1 MMGNAD
7 GGIKSQRTPS
17 TEQSHKP
24 PKPSRS
30 AVEGV
35 FSSMDESDRRAVLE
49 WMADGDDDE
58 DDETV
63 QFDQLEREI
72 TRFVRDTTNLK
83 YLIRNGADSV
93 TSLGFQICIE
103 LNFYFDIIK
112 TVVVA
117 VTLYMKFFQLF
128 PEQHVLWRK
137 ISSPIEYGFWKK
149 GKSAR
154 ICLPN
159 IFINMIILQIMWIIP
174 NYIGIDVKW
183 SEIIL
188 LSVYSVFILIEIIWA
203 QVITGMLEKY
213 NVEKYYMYRYLRTSG
228 QDEMFSK
235 LLLNN

>member
-1 MMGNAD
+1 MY
-7 GGIKSQRTPS
+7 SSRRYPLFTPK
-17 TEQSHKP
+17 EQS
-24 PKPSRS
+24 
-30 AVEGV
+30 
-35 FSSMDESDRRAVLE
+35 
-49 WMADGDDDE
+49 
-58 DDETV
+58 
-63 QFDQLEREI
+63 
-72 TRFVRDTTNLK
+72 
-83 YLIRNGADSV
+83 RNSV

-137 ISSPIEYGFWKK
+137 ISSPIEYGFWFLVELF
-149 GKSAR
+149 R
-154 ICLPN
+154 IPLGRKAN
-159 IFINMIILQIMWIIP
+159 LQESFVDFSTFTGLTVLQIMWIIP
-174 NYIGIDVKW
+174 NYIGFDVKW

-203 QVITGMLEKY
+203 QVITGRLEKY